1 MVHDQKDWEKA
12 GASDKGLPQQWPQL
26 EERAEKTYK
35 AAKADPEH
43 RLRTV
48 PFLAGLQPNG
58 VNPCKEGFA

>member
-1 MVHDQKDWEKA
+1 MTRRIGGKA
-12 GASDKGLPQQWPQL
+12 GASGKSLPLQWLQL
-26 EERAEKTYK
+26 EEGAEKTYK

-43 RLRTV
+43 RLRTI